1 MYNDRENNYN
11 TAGNYNSEYS
21 ENNYNTAGNYNS
33 GYSENNYNTPG
44 NYNSEYS
51 ENNYDAAENY
61 NSEYYQNSYNTT
73 GNYSS
78 GYQGYEYGETRS
90 CKGYEEPRPKKKK
103 AGKVAAVLFGM
114 CLVIGGSAVGGYY
127 IGNNFFVKGVETTV
141 VDDVASPPI
150 KEVEVK
156 ETQISESG
164 IENTKAVT
172 AVVTDVT
179 SVVEAVMPSVV
190 SITNTSVVTQN
201 FWGQQFQSENQS
213 SGSGIIVGEND
224 TELLI
229 VTNNHVISDS
239 TELKVQ
245 FIDGSIADAKVKGT
259 DANMDLAVIAVSLDS
274 LEGSTI
280 SNISIAVLGD
290 SESLKVGEPA
300 IAIGNALGYGQSV
313 TTGVISA
320 LNRQIAMSEDGST
333 SGVLI
338 QTDAAINPGN
348 SGGAL
353 LNVRGE
359 VVGINSNKIGG
370 STIEGMGYAIPI
382 SNAKPIIEELM
393 NRETKDKVAEARKGY
408 LAISGLD
415 VTADV
420 SAMYGMPE
428 GVYVAQVYNGAAA
441 DAGILKG
448 DIITAFDGSSVKTMT
463 DLQGYLEYYE
473 IGEDVMV
480 TIQRPNAGGYIE
492 KQVLVILGPP
502 ANS

>member
-1 MYNDRENNYN
+1 MYNDRDNNYN
-11 TAGNYNSEYS
+11 TG
-21 ENNYNTAGNYNS
+21 
-33 GYSENNYNTPG
+33 
-44 NYNSEYS
+44 
-51 ENNYDAAENY
+51 
-61 NSEYYQNSYNTT
+61 

-78 GYQGYEYGETRS
+78 GYQGYDYGENRTYTY
-90 CKGYEEPRPKKKK
+90 YETPRPKKKK
-103 AGKVAAVLFGM
+103 TGKIIAGCLLA
-114 CLVIGGSAVGGYY
+114 CLVVGGSAVGGFY
-127 IGNNFFVKGVETTV
+127 IGNNFLSKEVGTTAIEE
-141 VDDVASPPI
+141 VAPPI
-150 KEVEVK
+150 KEVEIK
-156 ETQISESG
+156 EPQISQSG
-164 IENTKAVT
+164 IESTQTVT

-179 SVVEAVMPSVV
+179 NVVEAVMPSVV
-190 SITNTSVVTQN
+190 SITNTSVITQS

-259 DANMDLAVIAVSLDS
+259 DANMDLAVIAVALDA
-274 LEGSTI
+274 LENSTI

-333 SGVLI
+333 TGMLI

-393 NRETKDKVAEARKGY
+393 NRETKDKVADAKKGY

-428 GVYVAQVYNGAAA
+428 GVYVAQVYNGAAYE
-441 DAGILKG
+441 AGILKG
-448 DIITAFDGSSVKTMT
+448 DIITAFDGSSVRTMK

-473 IGEDVMV
+473 IGEEVMV

-492 KQVLVILGPP
+492 QQILVTLGAP

>member
-1 MYNDRENNYN
+1 MYNNQDSNYN
-11 TAGNYNSEYS
+11 AG
-21 ENNYNTAGNYNS
+21 
-33 GYSENNYNTPG
+33 
-44 NYNSEYS
+44 
-51 ENNYDAAENY
+51 
-61 NSEYYQNSYNTT
+61 

-78 GYQGYEYGETRS
+78 GYQGYPYGEKTN
-90 CKGYEEPRPKKKK
+90 YEYYQAPRPKKKNK
-103 AGKVAAVLFGM
+103 AGKVIAIVLAACV
-114 CLVIGGSAVGGYY
+114 VITGSAVGGFY
-127 IGNNFFVKGVETTV
+127 IGNQLMGERIAETTV
-141 VDDVASPPI
+141 IPETLESKEEVRENIKDV
-150 KEVEVK
+150 
-156 ETQISESG
+156 ETAKPQVSESG
-164 IENTKAVT
+164 IESTQTVT

-179 SVVEAVMPSVV
+179 NVVEAVMPSVV

-224 TELLI
+224 TELLV
-229 VTNNHVISDS
+229 VTNNHVISDA

-245 FIDGSIADAKVKGT
+245 FIDGSIANAKVKGT

-274 LEGSTI
+274 LENSTI

-333 SGVLI
+333 TGTLI

-353 LNVRGE
+353 LNMKGE

-382 SNAKPIIEELM
+382 SNAKPIIEDLM
-393 NRETKDKVAEARKGY
+393 NRETKDKVDETRKGY
-408 LAISGLD
+408 LGISGLD
-415 VTADV
+415 VTSDV
-420 SAMYGMPE
+420 SAAYGMPM
-428 GVYVAQVYNGAAA
+428 GVYIAQVYDGGAKN
-441 DAGILKG
+441 AGIMKG
-448 DIITAFDGSSVKTMT
+448 DIVTAFDGSSVKTME

-473 IGEDVMV
+473 VGETVLV
-480 TIQRPNAGGYIE
+480 TIQRPQAGGYYTE
-492 KQVLVILGPP
+492 QQLWVVLGERTQTP
-502 ANS
+502 

>member
-1 MYNDRENNYN
+1 MYNDRDNNYS
-11 TAGNYNSEYS
+11 TG
-21 ENNYNTAGNYNS
+21 
-33 GYSENNYNTPG
+33 
-44 NYNSEYS
+44 
-51 ENNYDAAENY
+51 
-61 NSEYYQNSYNTT
+61 

-78 GYQGYEYGETRS
+78 GYQGYDYGENRTYTY
-90 CKGYEEPRPKKKK
+90 YETPRPKKKK
-103 AGKVAAVLFGM
+103 TGKIIAGFLIL
-114 CLVIGGSAVGGYY
+114 CLVVGGSAFGGYY
-127 IGNNFFVKGVETTV
+127 IGNNFLSKEVGTTSIEE
-141 VDDVASPPI
+141 VAPPPI

-156 ETQISESG
+156 EPQVSESG
-164 IENTKAVT
+164 IESTQMVT

-179 SVVEAVMPSVV
+179 NVVEAVMPSVV
-190 SITNTSVVTQN
+190 SITNTSVITQS

-224 TELLI
+224 KELLI

-245 FIDGSIADAKVKGT
+245 FIDGSIANAKVKGT
-259 DANMDLAVIAVSLDS
+259 DANMDLAVIAVALDT
-274 LEGSTI
+274 LESSTI

-333 SGVLI
+333 TGMLI

-393 NRETKDKVAEARKGY
+393 NRETKDKVAEAKKGY

-415 VTADV
+415 VTSDV

-428 GVYVAQVYNGAAA
+428 GVYVAQVYTGAAYE
-441 DAGILKG
+441 AGILKG
-448 DIITAFDGSSVKTMT
+448 DIITAFDGSSVRTMK

-473 IGEDVMV
+473 IGENVMV

-492 KQVLVILGPP
+492 HQILVTLGPP

>member
-1 MYNDRENNYN
+1 MYNEQQDNYS
-11 TAGNYNSEYS
+11 TG
-21 ENNYNTAGNYNS
+21 
-33 GYSENNYNTPG
+33 
-44 NYNSEYS
+44 
-51 ENNYDAAENY
+51 
-61 NSEYYQNSYNTT
+61 

-78 GYQGYEYGETRS
+78 GYQGYNYGERRTYDY
-90 CKGYEEPRPKKKK
+90 YETPRPKKKNRLGK
-103 AGKVAAVLFGM
+103 AIAIFLAAVV
-114 CLVIGGSAVGGYY
+114 VIGGSAVGGFYL
-127 IGNNFFVKGVETTV
+127 GNNFFSKGVTETTV
-141 VDDVASPPI
+141 IEEVAPEPI
-150 KEVEVK
+150 KEVTLQQPQV
-156 ETQISESG
+156 SESG
-164 IENTKAVT
+164 IESTQTVT

-179 SVVEAVMPSVV
+179 NVVEEVMPSVV
-190 SITNTSVVTQN
+190 SITNTSVITQS

-213 SGSGIIVGEND
+213 SGSGIIVGENE

-259 DANMDLAVIAVSLDS
+259 DSNMDLAVIAVALDS
-274 LEGSTI
+274 LERATI

-333 SGVLI
+333 TGTLI

-393 NRETKDKVAEARKGY
+393 NRETKDKVAEAKKGY
-408 LAISGLD
+408 LGISGLD

-428 GVYVAQVYNGAAA
+428 GVYVAQVHEGAASK
-441 DAGILKG
+441 AGILKG

-473 IGEDVMV
+473 MGETVLV

-492 KQVLVILGPP
+492 HQFFVTLGS
-502 ANS
+502 AVNS

>member
-1 MYNDRENNYN
+1 MYNNQENNYS
-11 TAGNYNSEYS
+11 TG
-21 ENNYNTAGNYNS
+21 
-33 GYSENNYNTPG
+33 
-44 NYNSEYS
+44 
-51 ENNYDAAENY
+51 
-61 NSEYYQNSYNTT
+61 

-78 GYQGYEYGETRS
+78 EYQGYRYGENRS
-90 CKGYEEPRPKKKK
+90 YDYYEAPRPKKKK
-103 AGKVAAVLFGM
+103 VGKVIAIVLAT
-114 CLVIGGSAVGGYY
+114 CVVITGSAVGGFYL
-127 IGNNFFVKGVETTV
+127 GNNLLGKEMETTATIEEV
-141 VDDVASPPI
+141 IPEPV
-150 KEVEVK
+150 KEVNLLKPQVS
-156 ETQISESG
+156 QSG
-164 IENTKAVT
+164 IESTQTVT

-179 SVVEAVMPSVV
+179 NVVEEVMPSVV
-190 SITNTSVVTQN
+190 SITNTSIVTQS

-213 SGSGIIVGEND
+213 SGSGIIVGENES
-224 TELLI
+224 ELLI
-229 VTNNHVISDS
+229 VTNNHVISDA

-245 FIDGSIADAKVKGT
+245 FIDGNVADAKVKGT
-259 DANMDLAVIAVSLDS
+259 DVNMDLAVIAVAMDS
-274 LEGSTI
+274 LESTTI

-320 LNRQIAMSEDGST
+320 LNRQIEMSEDGST
-333 SGVLI
+333 TGTLI

-393 NRETKDKVAEARKGY
+393 NREPKDKVDAAKKGY
-408 LAISGLD
+408 LGISGLN
-415 VTADV
+415 VTSDV

-428 GVYVAQVYNGAAA
+428 GVYIAQVYAGGAAN
-441 DAGILKG
+441 AGIMKG
-448 DIITAFDGSSVKTMT
+448 DIITAFDGSSVRTME

-473 IGEDVMV
+473 IGETVIV
-480 TIQRPNAGGYIE
+480 TIQRPQAGGYYIE
-492 KQVLVILGPP
+492 QQLLVILGAQTQNP
-502 ANS
+502 

>member
-1 MYNDRENNYN
+1 MYNEQDNNYS
-11 TAGNYNSEYS
+11 TG
-21 ENNYNTAGNYNS
+21 
-33 GYSENNYNTPG
+33 
-44 NYNSEYS
+44 
-51 ENNYDAAENY
+51 
-61 NSEYYQNSYNTT
+61 

-78 GYQGYEYGETRS
+78 GYQGYNYGEKRTYDY
-90 CKGYEEPRPKKKK
+90 YETPRPKKEKK
-103 AGKVAAVLFGM
+103 AGKVIAIILGICV
-114 CLVIGGSAVGGYY
+114 VVGGSAVGGFY
-127 IGNNFFVKGVETTV
+127 IGNNILSQ
-141 VDDVASPPI
+141 DVSEASISEAAPEPI
-150 KEVEVK
+150 KEVTLQEPQV
-156 ETQISESG
+156 SESG
-164 IENTKAVT
+164 IESTQTVT
-172 AVVTDVT
+172 AIVTDVT
-179 SVVEAVMPSVV
+179 NVVDEVMPSVV
-190 SITNTSVVTQN
+190 SITNTSVITQS

-224 TELLI
+224 KELLV

-259 DANMDLAVIAVSLDS
+259 DANMDLAVIAIPLDS
-274 LEGSTI
+274 LSQETI

-333 SGVLI
+333 TGTLI

-393 NRETKDKVAEARKGY
+393 NRETKDKVDAAKKGY
-408 LAISGLD
+408 LGISGLN
-415 VTADV
+415 VTTDV
-420 SAMYGMPE
+420 STMYGMPE
-428 GVYVAQVYNGAAA
+428 GVYVAQVYNGGAYE
-441 DAGILKG
+441 AGILKG
-448 DIITAFDGSSVKTMT
+448 DIITAFDGSSVRTME

-473 IGEDVMV
+473 AGESVMV
-480 TIQRPNAGGYIE
+480 TIQRLSADGYVE
-492 KQVLVILGPP
+492 QQLLVTLTTQTQMP
-502 ANS
+502 

>member
-1 MYNDRENNYN
+1 MYNEQDNNYN
-11 TAGNYNSEYS
+11 T
-21 ENNYNTAGNYNS
+21 
-33 GYSENNYNTPG
+33 
-44 NYNSEYS
+44 
-51 ENNYDAAENY
+51 
-61 NSEYYQNSYNTT
+61 
-73 GNYSS
+73 GNYST
-78 GYQGYEYGETRS
+78 GYQGYNYGERRTYDY
-90 CKGYEEPRPKKKK
+90 YETPRPKKKK
-103 AGKVAAVLFGM
+103 RAGKVVAVILAACV
-114 CLVIGGSAVGGYY
+114 VIGGSAVGGFY
-127 IGNNFFVKGVETTV
+127 IGNNFLSEKVSGTAIEE
-141 VDDVASPPI
+141 AAPEPI
-150 KEVEVK
+150 KEVTLQEPQV
-156 ETQISESG
+156 SESG
-164 IENTKAVT
+164 IESTQTVT
-172 AVVTDVT
+172 AIVTDVT
-179 SVVEAVMPSVV
+179 NVVEEVMPSVV
-190 SITNTSVVTQN
+190 SITNTSVITQS

-245 FIDGSIADAKVKGT
+245 FIDGSIADAKIKGT
-259 DANMDLAVIAVSLDS
+259 DSNMDLAVIAVPLNSL
-274 LEGSTI
+274 GQSTI

-333 SGVLI
+333 SGTLI

-359 VVGINSNKIGG
+359 VVGINSNKMGG
-370 STIEGMGYAIPI
+370 SAIEGMGYAIPI

-393 NRETKDKVAEARKGY
+393 NRETKDKVDEARKGY
-408 LAISGLD
+408 LAISGLN
-415 VTADV
+415 VTSDV

-428 GVYVAQVYNGAAA
+428 GVYVAQVYNGAAYE
-441 DAGILKG
+441 AGILKG
-448 DIITAFDGSSVKTMT
+448 DIITAFDGSSVRTME

-473 IGEDVMV
+473 IGEQVTV

-492 KQVLVILGPP
+492 QKLVVTLGAP
-502 ANS
+502 AQTP

>member
-1 MYNDRENNYN
+1 MYNDQENNYS
-11 TAGNYNSEYS
+11 AG
-21 ENNYNTAGNYNS
+21 
-33 GYSENNYNTPG
+33 
-44 NYNSEYS
+44 
-51 ENNYDAAENY
+51 
-61 NSEYYQNSYNTT
+61 

-78 GYQGYEYGETRS
+78 GYQGYNYGERRTYDY
-90 CKGYEEPRPKKKK
+90 YETPRPKKKK
-103 AGKVAAVLFGM
+103 RAGKVIAIILAV
-114 CLVIGGSAVGGYY
+114 CVVVGGSAVGGFY
-127 IGNNFFVKGVETTV
+127 IGNNILSEKVSGTAIEE
-141 VDDVASPPI
+141 VAPEPI
-150 KEVEVK
+150 KEVTLQEPQV
-156 ETQISESG
+156 SESG
-164 IENTKAVT
+164 IESTQTVT
-172 AVVTDVT
+172 AIVTDVT
-179 SVVEAVMPSVV
+179 NVVEEVMPSVV
-190 SITNTSVVTQN
+190 SITNTSVITQS

-239 TELKVQ
+239 TELKIQ

-274 LEGSTI
+274 LSNETI

-333 SGVLI
+333 TGTLI

-382 SNAKPIIEELM
+382 SNARPIIEELM
-393 NRETKDKVAEARKGY
+393 NRETKDKVDAAKKGY
-408 LAISGLD
+408 LGISGLN
-415 VTADV
+415 VTTDV
-420 SAMYGMPE
+420 STMYGMPE
-428 GVYVAQVYNGAAA
+428 GVYVAQVYNGGAYE
-441 DAGILKG
+441 AGILKG
-448 DIITAFDGSSVKTMT
+448 DIITAFDGSSVRTME

-473 IGEDVMV
+473 AGESVMV
-480 TIQRPNAGGYIE
+480 TIQRPNAGGYVE
-492 KQVLVILGPP
+492 QQLLVTLTAQTQLP
-502 ANS
+502 

>member
-1 MYNDRENNYN
+1 MYNNQENNYS
-11 TAGNYNSEYS
+11 TG
-21 ENNYNTAGNYNS
+21 
-33 GYSENNYNTPG
+33 
-44 NYNSEYS
+44 
-51 ENNYDAAENY
+51 
-61 NSEYYQNSYNTT
+61 

-78 GYQGYEYGETRS
+78 GYQGYNYGERRTYDY
-90 CKGYEEPRPKKKK
+90 YETPRPKKKK
-103 AGKVAAVLFGM
+103 RFGKVIAVFLAAVV
-114 CLVIGGSAVGGYY
+114 VIGGSAVGGFY
-127 IGNNFFVKGVETTV
+127 IGNNFFSNGVAETTV
-141 VDDVASPPI
+141 IEEVAPEPI
-150 KEVEVK
+150 KEVTLQEPQV
-156 ETQISESG
+156 SESG
-164 IENTKAVT
+164 IESTQTVT

-179 SVVEAVMPSVV
+179 NVVEEVMPSVV
-190 SITNTSVVTQN
+190 SITNTSVITQS

-213 SGSGIIVGEND
+213 SGSGIIVGENEK
-224 TELLI
+224 ELLI

-259 DANMDLAVIAVSLDS
+259 DSNMDLAVIAVALDS
-274 LEGSTI
+274 LESATI

-333 SGVLI
+333 TGTLI

-393 NRETKDKVAEARKGY
+393 NRETKDKVDAERKGY
-408 LAISGLD
+408 LGISGLN
-415 VTADV
+415 VTKDV
-420 SAMYGMPE
+420 STMYGMPE
-428 GVYVAQVYNGAAA
+428 GVYIAQVYSGGAYE
-441 DAGILKG
+441 AGIMKG
-448 DIITAFDGSSVKTMT
+448 DIITAFDGSSVKTME

-473 IGEDVMV
+473 IGETVVV
-480 TIQRPNAGGYIE
+480 TIQRPNAGGYVE
-492 KQVLVILGPP
+492 QKLLVTLGAAQTQIP
-502 ANS
+502 

>member
-1 MYNDRENNYN
+1 MYNEQNDNYN
-11 TAGNYNSEYS
+11 TG
-21 ENNYNTAGNYNS
+21 
-33 GYSENNYNTPG
+33 
-44 NYNSEYS
+44 
-51 ENNYDAAENY
+51 
-61 NSEYYQNSYNTT
+61 
-73 GNYSS
+73 GNYSG
-78 GYQGYEYGETRS
+78 GYQGYNYREGRTYDYYET
-90 CKGYEEPRPKKKK
+90 PRPKKKK
-103 AGKVAAVLFGM
+103 RVGKVIAVVLAACV
-114 CLVIGGSAVGGYY
+114 VIGGSAVGGFY
-127 IGNNFFVKGVETTV
+127 IGNNILSKEVSGIIEE
-141 VDDVASPPI
+141 AAPEPI
-150 KEVEVK
+150 KEVTLQEP
-156 ETQISESG
+156 QISESG
-164 IENTKAVT
+164 IESTQTVT

-179 SVVEAVMPSVV
+179 NVVEEVMPSVV
-190 SITNTSVVTQN
+190 SITNTSVITQS

-259 DANMDLAVIAVSLDS
+259 DSNMDLAVIAVALDSLDS
-274 LEGSTI
+274 ATI

-290 SESLKVGEPA
+290 SETLKVGEPA

-320 LNRQIAMSEDGST
+320 LNRQIAMGEDGST
-333 SGVLI
+333 SGTLI

-359 VVGINSNKIGG
+359 VVGINSNKMGG
-370 STIEGMGYAIPI
+370 SAIEGMGYAIPI

-393 NRETKDKVAEARKGY
+393 NRETKDKVDEAKKGY
-408 LAISGLD
+408 LAISGLN
-415 VTADV
+415 VTSDV

-428 GVYVAQVYNGAAA
+428 GVYVAQVYAGAAYE
-441 DAGILKG
+441 AGIMKG
-448 DIITAFDGSSVKTMT
+448 DIITAFDGSSVRTME

-473 IGEDVMV
+473 IGEQVTV

-492 KQVLVILGPP
+492 QKLVVTLGAP
-502 ANS
+502 AQTP

>member
-1 MYNDRENNYN
+1 MYNDQENNYN
-11 TAGNYNSEYS
+11 TE
-21 ENNYNTAGNYNS
+21 
-33 GYSENNYNTPG
+33 
-44 NYNSEYS
+44 
-51 ENNYDAAENY
+51 
-61 NSEYYQNSYNTT
+61 

-78 GYQGYEYGETRS
+78 GYQGYNYGESR
-90 CKGYEEPRPKKKK
+90 GYSYYETPRPKKKK
-103 AGKVAAVLFGM
+103 AGKIIAIMLAV
-114 CLVIGGSAVGGYY
+114 CVVVGGSAVGGFY
-127 IGNNFFVKGVETTV
+127 IGNNILSGKISGTV
-141 VDDVASPPI
+141 IEEVAPEPI
-150 KEVEVK
+150 KEVTLQEPQV
-156 ETQISESG
+156 SESG
-164 IENTKAVT
+164 IESTQTVT

-179 SVVEAVMPSVV
+179 NVVEEVMPSVV
-190 SITNTSVVTQN
+190 SITNTSVITQS

-259 DANMDLAVIAVSLDS
+259 DANMDLAVIAVALESLDS
-274 LEGSTI
+274 ATI

-333 SGVLI
+333 TGTLI

-359 VVGINSNKIGG
+359 VVGINSNKMGG
-370 STIEGMGYAIPI
+370 SAVEGMGYAIPI

-393 NRETKDKVAEARKGY
+393 NRETKDKVAEAKKGY
-408 LAISGLD
+408 LGISGLN
-415 VTADV
+415 VTSDV
-420 SAMYGMPE
+420 STMYGMPE
-428 GVYVAQVYNGAAA
+428 GVYVAQVYSGGAYE
-441 DAGILKG
+441 AGMMKG
-448 DIITAFDGSSVKTMT
+448 DIITAFDGSSVRTME

-473 IGEDVMV
+473 IGEQVMV

-492 KQVLVILGPP
+492 QQLLVTLGAQSQTP
-502 ANS
+502 

>member
-1 MYNDRENNYN
+1 ML
-11 TAGNYNSEYS
+11 
-21 ENNYNTAGNYNS
+21 
-33 GYSENNYNTPG
+33 
-44 NYNSEYS
+44 
-51 ENNYDAAENY
+51 
-61 NSEYYQNSYNTT
+61 
-73 GNYSS
+73 
-78 GYQGYEYGETRS
+78 
-90 CKGYEEPRPKKKK
+90 
-103 AGKVAAVLFGM
+103 AVTLG
-114 CLVIGGSAVGGYY
+114 IGGSAVAGYY
-127 IGNNFFVKGVETTV
+127 FGNNIFSKKISSTAVVEEV
-141 VDDVASPPI
+141 IPSI
-150 KEVEVK
+150 GEVELQKPQV
-156 ETQISESG
+156 SESG
-164 IENTKAVT
+164 IESTQVVT

-179 SVVEAVMPSVV
+179 NVVEEVMPSVV
-190 SITNTSVVTQN
+190 SITNTSVITQN

-259 DANMDLAVIAVSLDS
+259 DVNMDLAVIAVALDS
-274 LEGSTI
+274 LTNETI

-290 SESLKVGEPA
+290 SEGLKVGEPA

-333 SGVLI
+333 TGTLI

-393 NRETKDKVAEARKGY
+393 NRETKDKVAAAKKGY
-408 LAISGLD
+408 LGISGLD
-415 VTADV
+415 VTNEV
-420 SAMYGMPE
+420 SQMYGMPE
-428 GVYVAQVYNGAAA
+428 GVYVAQVYDGAAA
-441 DAGILKG
+441 KAGMLKG
-448 DIITAFDGSSVKTMT
+448 DIITAFDGSSVKTME

-473 IGEDVMV
+473 VGETVVV
-480 TIQRPNAGGYIE
+480 TIQRPGAGGYAE
-492 KQVLVILGPP
+492 QKLSVTLGTQTQIP
-502 ANS
+502 

>member
-1 MYNDRENNYN
+1 MVWV
-11 TAGNYNSEYS
+11 S
-21 ENNYNTAGNYNS
+21 
-33 GYSENNYNTPG
+33 
-44 NYNSEYS
+44 
-51 ENNYDAAENY
+51 
-61 NSEYYQNSYNTT
+61 Q
-73 GNYSS
+73 
-78 GYQGYEYGETRS
+78 
-90 CKGYEEPRPKKKK
+90 
-103 AGKVAAVLFGM
+103 
-114 CLVIGGSAVGGYY
+114 
-127 IGNNFFVKGVETTV
+127 
-141 VDDVASPPI
+141 
-150 KEVEVK
+150 
-156 ETQISESG
+156 SG
-164 IENTKAVT
+164 IESTQTVT

-179 SVVEAVMPSVV
+179 NVVEAVMPSVV
-190 SITNTSVVTQN
+190 SITNTSVITQN

-245 FIDGSIADAKVKGT
+245 FIDGSIAGAKVKGT
-259 DANMDLAVIAVSLDS
+259 DANMDLAVIAVPLNS
-274 LEGSTI
+274 LESTTI

-333 SGVLI
+333 TGMLI

-393 NRETKDKVAEARKGY
+393 SRETKYPFFASST
-408 LAISGLD
+408 LSL
-415 VTADV
+415 V
-420 SAMYGMPE
+420 SLLI
-428 GVYVAQVYNGAAA
+428 NSS
-441 DAGILKG
+441 
-448 DIITAFDGSSVKTMT
+448 IIGFAF
-463 DLQGYLEYYE
+463 E
-473 IGEDVMV
+473 IGMAYPIPSDRKSVV
-480 TIQRPNAGGYIE
+480 
-492 KQVLVILGPP
+492 
-502 ANS
+502 

>member
-1 MYNDRENNYN
+1 MINFRQRKGSVFMYNNRDNNYS
-11 TAGNYNSEYS
+11 TG
-21 ENNYNTAGNYNS
+21 
-33 GYSENNYNTPG
+33 
-44 NYNSEYS
+44 
-51 ENNYDAAENY
+51 
-61 NSEYYQNSYNTT
+61 

-78 GYQGYEYGETRS
+78 EYQGYDYGENRTYTY
-90 CKGYEEPRPKKKK
+90 YETPRPKKKK
-103 AGKVAAVLFGM
+103 AGKIIAGCLLT

-127 IGNNFFVKGVETTV
+127 IGNNFLSKEVGTTAIEE
-141 VDDVASPPI
+141 VAPPPI
-150 KEVEVK
+150 KEVEIK
-156 ETQISESG
+156 ESQVSQSG
-164 IENTKAVT
+164 IESTQTVT

-179 SVVEAVMPSVV
+179 NVVEAVMPSVV
-190 SITNTSVVTQN
+190 SITNTSVITQN

-224 TELLI
+224 KELLI

-259 DANMDLAVIAVSLDS
+259 DANMDLAVIAVALDT
-274 LEGSTI
+274 LESTTI

-333 SGVLI
+333 TGMLI

-370 STIEGMGYAIPI
+370 STVEGMGYAIPI

-393 NRETKDKVAEARKGY
+393 NRETKDKVAESKKGY

-415 VTADV
+415 VTSDV
-420 SAMYGMPE
+420 SAMYDMPE
-428 GVYVAQVYNGAAA
+428 GVYVAQVYNGAAYK
-441 DAGILKG
+441 AGILKG
-448 DIITAFDGSSVKTMT
+448 DIITAFDGSSVRTMK

-473 IGEDVMV
+473 IGENVMV

-492 KQVLVILGPP
+492 QQILVTLGAP

>member
-1 MYNDRENNYN
+1 MYNDQDNNYN
-11 TAGNYNSEYS
+11 TG
-21 ENNYNTAGNYNS
+21 
-33 GYSENNYNTPG
+33 
-44 NYNSEYS
+44 
-51 ENNYDAAENY
+51 
-61 NSEYYQNSYNTT
+61 

-78 GYQGYEYGETRS
+78 GYQGYNYGEGRTYDY
-90 CKGYEEPRPKKKK
+90 YETVRPKKKK
-103 AGKVAAVLFGM
+103 KTGKIIAVIVAACV
-114 CLVIGGSAVGGYY
+114 VIGGSAVGGFY
-127 IGNNFFVKGVETTV
+127 IGNNFLSEKVSGTAIEE
-141 VDDVASPPI
+141 VAPEPV
-150 KEVEVK
+150 KEVILQEPQV
-156 ETQISESG
+156 SESG
-164 IENTKAVT
+164 IESTQTVT

-179 SVVEAVMPSVV
+179 NVVEEVMPSVV
-190 SITNTSVVTQN
+190 SITNTSVITQS

-259 DANMDLAVIAVSLDS
+259 DSNMDLAVIAVALNSLDS
-274 LEGSTI
+274 DTI

-333 SGVLI
+333 SGTLI

-359 VVGINSNKIGG
+359 VIGINSNKMGG
-370 STIEGMGYAIPI
+370 SAIEGMGYAIPI
-382 SNAKPIIEELM
+382 SNAKPIIEDLM
-393 NRETKDKVAEARKGY
+393 NRETKDKVDEAKKGY
-408 LAISGLD
+408 LAISGLN
-415 VTADV
+415 VTQDV
-420 SAMYGMPE
+420 STMYGMPE
-428 GVYVAQVYNGAAA
+428 GVYVAQVYSGAAYE
-441 DAGILKG
+441 AGILKG
-448 DIITAFDGSSVKTMT
+448 DIITAFDGSSVRTME

-473 IGEDVMV
+473 IGEQVTV

-492 KQVLVILGPP
+492 QQLIVTLGALAQTP
-502 ANS
+502 

>member
-1 MYNDRENNYN
+1 METIGKHKNTIKNGNLLFFLKNLYTDCTQIQDILSTNQKEKGCVFMYNDQDNNY
-11 TAGNYNSEYS
+11 S
-21 ENNYNTAGNYNS
+21 
-33 GYSENNYNTPG
+33 
-44 NYNSEYS
+44 
-51 ENNYDAAENY
+51 
-61 NSEYYQNSYNTT
+61 T
-73 GNYSS
+73 GGTYSS
-78 GYQGYEYGETRS
+78 GYQGYDYGENRS
-90 CKGYEEPRPKKKK
+90 YSYYETPRPKKKK
-103 AGKVAAVLFGM
+103 RAGKVIAIVLTA
-114 CLVIGGSAVGGYY
+114 CVVIGGSAVGGFY
-127 IGNNFFVKGVETTV
+127 IGNNILSKEVSEATV
-141 VDDVASPPI
+141 IEEGEPI
-150 KEVEVK
+150 KEVTLQEP
-156 ETQISESG
+156 QISESG
-164 IENTKAVT
+164 IESTQTVT

-179 SVVEAVMPSVV
+179 NVVEEVMPSVV
-190 SITNTSVVTQN
+190 SITNTSVITQS

-224 TELLI
+224 TELLV

-259 DANMDLAVIAVSLDS
+259 DANMDLAVIAISLDS
-274 LEGSTI
+274 LDRTTI

-333 SGVLI
+333 TGTLI

-393 NRETKDKVAEARKGY
+393 NRETKDKVDEAKKGY
-408 LAISGLD
+408 LGISGLN
-415 VTADV
+415 VTSDV
-420 SAMYGMPE
+420 STMYGMPE
-428 GVYVAQVYNGAAA
+428 GVYVAQVYNGGAYE
-441 DAGILKG
+441 AGMMKG
-448 DIITAFDGSSVKTMT
+448 DIITAFDGSSVRTME

-473 IGEDVMV
+473 IGESVTV

-492 KQVLVILGPP
+492 QQLLVTLGAQTQTP
-502 ANS
+502 

>member
-1 MYNDRENNYN
+1 MYNDQENNYS
-11 TAGNYNSEYS
+11 TG
-21 ENNYNTAGNYNS
+21 
-33 GYSENNYNTPG
+33 
-44 NYNSEYS
+44 
-51 ENNYDAAENY
+51 
-61 NSEYYQNSYNTT
+61 

-78 GYQGYEYGETRS
+78 GYQGYNYGERRTYDY
-90 CKGYEEPRPKKKK
+90 YETPRPKKKRK
-103 AGKVAAVLFGM
+103 AGKIIGIILAV
-114 CLVIGGSAVGGYY
+114 CVVVGGSAVGGFYL
-127 IGNNFFVKGVETTV
+127 GNNILSEKVSGTAIEE
-141 VDDVASPPI
+141 VAPEPI
-150 KEVEVK
+150 KEVILQEPQV
-156 ETQISESG
+156 SESG
-164 IENTKAVT
+164 IESTQTVT

-179 SVVEAVMPSVV
+179 NVVEEVMPSVV
-190 SITNTSVVTQN
+190 SITNTSVITQS

-239 TELKVQ
+239 TELKIQ

-259 DANMDLAVIAVSLDS
+259 DSNMDLAVIAVSLDS
-274 LEGSTI
+274 LSNETI

-320 LNRQIAMSEDGST
+320 LNRQIVMGEDGST
-333 SGVLI
+333 TGTLI

-382 SNAKPIIEELM
+382 SNARPIIEELM
-393 NRETKDKVAEARKGY
+393 NRETKDKVDVAKKGY
-408 LAISGLD
+408 LGISGLN
-415 VTADV
+415 VTTDV
-420 SAMYGMPE
+420 STMYGMPE
-428 GVYVAQVYNGAAA
+428 GVYVAQVYNGGAYE
-441 DAGILKG
+441 AGILKG
-448 DIITAFDGSSVKTMT
+448 DIITAFDGSSVRTME

-473 IGEDVMV
+473 AGESVMV
-480 TIQRPNAGGYIE
+480 TIQRLGANGYVE
-492 KQVLVILGPP
+492 QQLLVTLTAQTQLP
-502 ANS
+502 